1 MPLAFFAWFCLKST
15 LPRPCL
21 LKIPLKMMWNIK
33 DHLYHSSALGPLWLH
48 QPLVTIL
55 STELGEAP
63 RHPRDKMES
72 CMELPKKRQKISK
85 YESQILH
92 AARAKWRAK
101 CIKIYGEYCIGVCL
115 LSTPCFASYFHPRT
129 WYLPLS
135 SKEIGETQHVGS
147 DGTVGRTVIWNRKSK
162 KSTDSH
168 WGGWYSH
175 IQSIPGWW
183 LMPACRSHLGKSQD
197 RFSWLRI
204 LLFHLAMSF
213 IIYIYIYMRACMQT
227 LHYVGLRGLARS
239 TSLHVC
245 FACLQC
251 QRFACVNW
259 FWLHRA
265 VACTRPTL
273 SLPTARGKYC
283 LRSSRCACQAFRP
296 YACMFACI
304 CCYLF

>member
-1 MPLAFFAWFCLKST
+1 M
-15 LPRPCL
+15 
-21 LKIPLKMMWNIK
+21 
-33 DHLYHSSALGPLWLH
+33 
-48 QPLVTIL
+48 
-55 STELGEAP
+55 
-63 RHPRDKMES
+63 
-72 CMELPKKRQKISK
+72 
-85 YESQILH
+85 
-92 AARAKWRAK
+92 
-101 CIKIYGEYCIGVCL
+101 
-115 LSTPCFASYFHPRT
+115 
-129 WYLPLS
+129 
-135 SKEIGETQHVGS
+135 
-147 DGTVGRTVIWNRKSK
+147 VGRTLIWNRKSK

-183 LMPACRSHLGKSQD
+183 LMPACRSHLGKSGWGFC
-197 RFSWLRI
+197 FSIWQCH
-204 LLFHLAMSF
+204 LLHIYIYVYIYY
-213 IIYIYIYMRACMQT
+213 IIYMYIYIYMRACMQT
-227 LHYVGLRGLARS
+227 LHYVGLGGLARS

-304 CCYLF
+304 CCYLFLLFTHSH